1 MWIICGVLSVLFCVL
16 GWVLFL
22 RKKSKTA
29 WASACSLVFVSLTL
43 LMEYRLVVEWVN
55 KEDWGSLTD
64 VVPTM
69 YSVLTGYIILM
80 FIANIVPIVANKKKI
95 ALNLN

>member
-1 MWIICGVLSVLFCVL
+1 MWIICGILSVLFCVL

-22 RKKSKTA
+22 RKKSSAA

-43 LMEYRLVVEWVN
+43 LMEYRLVVDWVN
-55 KEDWGSLTD
+55 KGEWGSLTD

-69 YSVLTGYIILM
+69 YSVLAGYIILM
-80 FIANIVPIVANKKKI
+80 FLANILPNVAKRKK
-95 ALNLN
+95 